1 VLLADFGIAGA
12 AIAALTA
19 EAAGL
24 LIGIAIAHHLSQDH
38 LPLTRATLFDRK
50 KIPAMRGRRRLA
62 VMRSINAGPNSA
74 IAVTASAS
82 PKPQNTTSRHAPENF
97 VAVTAP

>member
-1 VLLADFGIAGA
+1 LPGA

-38 LPLTRATLFDRK
+38 LPLNRATLFDRK
-50 KIPAMRGRRRLA
+50 KSDAMLTSTAIIMIRTERR
-62 VMRSINAGPNSA
+62 
-74 IAVTASAS
+74 
-82 PKPQNTTSRHAPENF
+82 
-97 VAVTAP
+97 